1 MAFPSSALT
10 AGNYT
15 SLRGTGATA
24 QFHAADYL
32 TCLCPNTVVFKALVN
47 GAPSGNSYAQVTFDN
62 VTTGAY
68 TDIKI
73 GQTVLIGS
81 DSDKRNATFVG
92 RVRKTPT
99 STILYVNETSVSIAD
114 NANIWVIDD
123 YRVWDKLTLES
134 AGVMYKDYDETYQVP
149 KPIIYNLQSAYAGVV
164 SGSPEGYTIA
174 FSASAIA
181 GASGSSITAYS
192 WSIGD
197 GTVTAGATNTANV
210 TVRFPSGFRWISLTV
225 TQTGSITT
233 TRRIPI
239 WAIPTDYS
247 SQVTLAIDQI
257 SITGSIDQ
265 GWNASL
271 NAWSGVDTVLDN
283 TLVCLVRV
291 EYYGTTQTS
300 ILNNVAFIGRI
311 RTENNQNKTD
321 DNFSRVMQA
330 GLQLEGL
337 ATQMSREEHLPFALV
352 YDATPTAWDEI
363 NNLTIWR
370 AIAHC
375 LQRHTTVMELH
386 SLSFSDTSDSYLAD
400 QLGVQGGNMLA
411 VIRDLAESING
422 VVEFAPTG
430 ELRVVRDAVYLSTA
444 SRSALLTYGAF
455 TNEDYIDFT
464 LDVEHNDT
472 IGLVQSAGGS
482 YQTASDTVLAVLS
495 TAPGLAQNTPE
506 GTSALLKQILTA
518 DQDKNDNETELNARS
533 GHHLA
538 AVNPTD
544 TLNVTHPSGYGSVL
558 VPSRIVW
565 YTFTIASTENTRGRA
580 YTTSNRWLL
589 NEVTLDHDN
598 QTGITRTSAVYK
610 LETSG
615 AAGRAIY
622 PPAYAEESNAL
633 PIMFPFT
640 PYSFFPE
647 IPTVYSPIDV
657 TGISLPPLL
666 GDPSSYPSSSPIKAD
681 GNTVLFGTANRVY
694 VTRKFITSNT
704 IGELDITPSTIG
716 ANEVI
721 KHAVWGAGY
730 DAYLL
735 TYDTSGDNSY
745 VWYTDNVLSL
755 AAGWTKGAALSGQYE
770 FIRKT
775 ATQGALYV
783 IGSRP
788 TTSSGA
794 YSVTWDFTL
803 SNYGFRV
810 RNDIAGSGVT
820 TSGRYSLGNGFQCYG
835 TEGTAGSG
843 DLAEI
848 SITSPYFPSS
858 CTGITGMSI
867 DYNQPYSIT
876 LGWSKLSE
884 IKGYTWTNLL
894 TQDNTHPTITG
905 TFTPTPLA
913 TGVNTAT
920 ATIVSSTVYRAG
932 GQMRLRDSALF
943 VGSQFVAAYIRSL
956 TISGNGVNGLN
967 RTGQTRYSTDY
978 GATFAAAVDVGTF
991 PGGGF
996 MGGDTSKIGT
1006 QIIATKDDQ
1015 SRKASSGGAYSDYG
1029 SAIAQG
1035 AIVIPRYEPASTTTD
1050 NSGSTPKHVV
1060 FASEISS
1067 SESMWYW
1074 NGASYTA
1081 ITPTESSIEGLAL
1094 SPHCIDMWWRNGN
1107 YMACIAAYEGSYRL
1121 KTSTNGGT
1129 SWTDRAALSDS
1140 AAYVRFRKG
1149 DTTGQQ
1155 LFFSDGTPYYSSNAG
1170 STKQAKTYPESPTTA
1185 PVLFIEPYG

>member
-1 MAFPSSALT
+1 
-10 AGNYT
+10 
-15 SLRGTGATA
+15 
-24 QFHAADYL
+24 
-32 TCLCPNTVVFKALVN
+32 
-47 GAPSGNSYAQVTFDN
+47 
-62 VTTGAY
+62 
-68 TDIKI
+68 
-73 GQTVLIGS
+73 
-81 DSDKRNATFVG
+81 
-92 RVRKTPT
+92 
-99 STILYVNETSVSIAD
+99 
-114 NANIWVIDD
+114 
-123 YRVWDKLTLES
+123 
-134 AGVMYKDYDETYQVP
+134 
-149 KPIIYNLQSAYAGVV
+149 
-164 SGSPEGYTIA
+164 
-174 FSASAIA
+174 
-181 GASGSSITAYS
+181 
-192 WSIGD
+192 
-197 GTVTAGATNTANV
+197 
-210 TVRFPSGFRWISLTV
+210 
-225 TQTGSITT
+225 
-233 TRRIPI
+233 
-239 WAIPTDYS
+239 
-247 SQVTLAIDQI
+247 
-257 SITGSIDQ
+257 
-265 GWNASL
+265 
-271 NAWSGVDTVLDN
+271 
-283 TLVCLVRV
+283 
-291 EYYGTTQTS
+291 
-300 ILNNVAFIGRI
+300 
-311 RTENNQNKTD
+311 
-321 DNFSRVMQA
+321 
-330 GLQLEGL
+330 
-337 ATQMSREEHLPFALV
+337 
-352 YDATPTAWDEI
+352 
-363 NNLTIWR
+363 
-370 AIAHC
+370 
-375 LQRHTTVMELH
+375 
-386 SLSFSDTSDSYLAD
+386 
-400 QLGVQGGNMLA
+400 
-411 VIRDLAESING
+411 LAESINAS
-422 VVEFAPTG
+422 VEFSPTG
-430 ELRVVRDAVYLSTA
+430 EIRVVRDARYLST
-444 SRSALLTYGAF
+444 SERSALLTYGNW
-455 TNEDYIDFT
+455 TTQDIVS
-464 LDVEHNDT
+464 LDLDIEHNDT
-472 IGLVQSAGGS
+472 VGLVQAAGGA
-482 YQTASDTVLAVLS
+482 YQSASDTVMVVPS
-495 TAPGLAQNTPE
+495 TAPGLAQNMPE
-506 GTSALLKQILTA
+506 GTAPLLKQVLTA
-518 DQDKNDNETELNARS
+518 DIDRFDAETELNGRT

-544 TLNVTHPSGYGSVL
+544 VLSVTHPPGYGSVL
-558 VPSRIVW
+558 IPSRIVW
-565 YTFTIASTENTRGRA
+565 YTHTLASTDNTRGRA

-589 NEVTLDHDN
+589 HDVSLEHDN
-598 QTGITRTSAVYK
+598 ATGVTQSNATYH

-615 AAGRAIY
+615 GAGQAIY
-622 PPAYAEESNAL
+622 PPAYAEEDNAL
-633 PIMFPFT
+633 PIMYNWT
-640 PYSFFPE
+640 PYPTFAPE
-647 IPTVYSPIDV
+647 LPSVYLPADT
-657 TGISLPPLL
+657 TGIAIPPLI
-666 GDPSSYPSSSPIKAD
+666 GDFSSYASQSAIKAD

-694 VTRKFITSNT
+694 VTRKFIMSNT

-810 RNDIAGSGVT
+810 RNDIGGSGIA

-835 TEGTAGSG
+835 TEGSSGSG

-848 SITSPYFPSS
+848 SISSPLFPSA
-858 CTGITGMSI
+858 CTGITDMSI

-876 LGWSKLSE
+876 LGGSKLSA
-884 IKGYTWTNLL
+884 IKGYTWTSISQSITL
-894 TQDNTHPTITG
+894 PTITG
-905 TFTPTPLA
+905 DFTPSPLA

-920 ATIVSSTVYRAG
+920 RTFASSSVWRAG

-943 VGSQFVAAYIRSL
+943 VGDQFVPAYIRSL
-956 TISGNGVNGLN
+956 TISGNGINGMN
-967 RTGQTRYSTDY
+967 RTGQTRYSTNY
-978 GATFAAAVDVGTF
+978 GATFSAAVDVGTF

-1015 SRKASSGGAYSDYG
+1015 SRKASAGGAYSDYG
-1029 SAIAQG
+1029 SAVSQG

-1060 FASEISS
+1060 FASELTS

-1107 YMACIAAYEGSYRL
+1107 YMACIAVYEGSYRL

-1129 SWTDRAALSDS
+1129 SWTDRTALSDL
-1140 AAYVRFRKG
+1140 AAYVRYRKG